1 MHQTP
6 YIVKAVNMHDDLISA
21 IKEAREILV
30 LLKISHEFSNLVQ
43 YDINKCVGNIK
54 KLLIKEENAD
64 E

>member
-6 YIVKAVNMHDDLISA
+6 YIIKAVNMHDDLIST
-21 IKEAREILV
+21 IKECHELLV

-43 YDINKCVGNIK
+43 YDINKCIGNIK
-54 KLLIKEENAD
+54 KLLIKEDNAD